1 MNYLITGANGY
12 IGQALAQRLLDD
24 SALPE
29 HRRVTRLVL
38 FDRQFDAPADDP
50 RVQLIVG
57 DITRMECV
65 EALAQTRPDVVFHLA
80 SVASGR
86 AETEFELGLQVN
98 LRGSMQLFEAL
109 RQLQT
114 APVVVFTST
123 IAVFGTQMPPVMDD
137 DTAPNPE
144 LSYGAHK
151 RMLEILLAD
160 YSRRGFLQGRAVRLP
175 GIVVRP
181 AAPNGA
187 WSVFS
192 STLLRS
198 LATGQPCTMPVS
210 PQATLWLMSLPCCI
224 DNLLHAAAMEQPKA
238 MVWTLPAL
246 RVAVGDIVAA
256 FDRRTNNQASGWVTY
271 APLPDIQA
279 QFGSLPPLKT
289 PAADN
294 AGFRHDQDID
304 TLIDRATAHIPK
316 P

>member
-12 IGQALAQRLLDD
+12 IGQALVQRLLNG
-24 SALPE
+24 STLPE
-29 HRRVTRLVL
+29 HRSVTRLVL
-38 FDRQFDAPADDP
+38 FDRQFDAPSTDP
-50 RVQLIVG
+50 RVQQIEG
-57 DITRMECV
+57 DITEQSCC
-65 EALAQTRPDVVFHLA
+65 EALARTRPDVVFHLA

-98 LRGSMQLFEAL
+98 LHGTIRLFESL

-123 IAVFGTQMPPVMDD
+123 IAVFGTHMPSVMDD
-137 DTAPNPE
+137 NTAPNPE

-181 AAPNGA
+181 EAPNGA

-198 LATGQPCTMPVS
+198 LATGQPCILPVS

-224 DNLLHAAAMEQPKA
+224 DNLLHAAAMEQPDS
-238 MVWTLPAL
+238 MTWTLPAL
-246 RVAVGDIVAA
+246 RVAVADIVHA
-256 FDRRTNNQASGWVTY
+256 FDKRTSGQASQWVTY
-271 APLPDIQA
+271 APRPDIQA
-279 QFGSLPPLKT
+279 QFGSLPPLRT
-289 PAADN
+289 PAAER
-294 AGFRHDQDID
+294 AGFRHDQNID
-304 TLIDRATAHIPK
+304 ALIDRASAHI
-316 P
+316 

>member
-12 IGQALAQRLLDD
+12 IGQALAQRLLNDT
-24 SALPE
+24 ALPE
-29 HRRVTRLVL
+29 HRRVTQLVL
-38 FDRQFDAPADDP
+38 FDCQFDAPANDP
-50 RVQLIVG
+50 RVRQIEG
-57 DITRMECV
+57 DITRMPCC

-98 LRGSMQLFEAL
+98 LHGTMQLFEAL

-123 IAVFGTQMPPVMDD
+123 IAVFGTGMPPVMDD
-137 DTAPNPE
+137 NTAPNPE

-181 AAPNGA
+181 ATPNGA

-198 LATGQPCTMPVS
+198 LATGQACTMPVS

-224 DNLLHAAAMEQPKA
+224 DNLLHAAAMEQPEV
-238 MVWTLPAL
+238 MVWTLPAM
-246 RVAVGDIVAA
+246 RVSVADIVSA
-256 FDRRTNNQASGWVTY
+256 FDRRTNDKASPLVTY
-271 APLPDIQA
+271 EPRPDIQA
-279 QFGSLPPLKT
+279 QFGSLPPLQT
-289 PAADN
+289 PAAER
-294 AGFRHDQDID
+294 AGFRHDQEIDI
-304 TLIDRATAHIPK
+304 LIDRATAHLAHL
-316 P
+316 

>member
-1 MNYLITGANGY
+1 MKYLITGANGY

-29 HRRVTRLVL
+29 HRRVTGLVL
-38 FDRQFDAPADDP
+38 FDRQFDAPASDP
-50 RVQLIVG
+50 RVQQIEG
-57 DITRMECV
+57 DITDASCCD
-65 EALAQTRPDVVFHLA
+65 ALARPRPDVVFHLA

-98 LRGSMQLFEAL
+98 LHGTMQLFEAL
-109 RQLQT
+109 RRLET

-224 DNLLHAAAMEQPKA
+224 DNLLHAAAMEQPGT

-246 RVAVGDIVAA
+246 RVAVADIVDA
-256 FDRRTNNQASGWVTY
+256 FDKRTDGQASRWVTY
-271 APLPDIQA
+271 APRPDIQA
-279 QFGSLPPLKT
+279 QFGSLPPLQT
-289 PAADN
+289 PAAEH

-304 TLIDRATAHIPK
+304 TLIDRATAHIATP
-316 P
+316 

>member
-12 IGQALAQRLLDD
+12 IGQALVQRLLNG
-24 SALPE
+24 STLPE
-29 HRRVTRLVL
+29 HRSVTRLVL
-38 FDRQFDAPADDP
+38 FDRQFDAPSTDP
-50 RVQLIVG
+50 RVQQIEG
-57 DITRMECV
+57 DITEQSCC
-65 EALAQTRPDVVFHLA
+65 EALARTRPDVVFHLA

-98 LRGSMQLFEAL
+98 LHGTIRLFESL

-123 IAVFGTQMPPVMDD
+123 IAVFGTHMPSVMDD
-137 DTAPNPE
+137 NTAPNPE

-181 AAPNGA
+181 EAPNGA

-198 LATGQPCTMPVS
+198 LATGQPCILPVS

-224 DNLLHAAAMEQPKA
+224 DNLLHAAAMEQPDS
-238 MVWTLPAL
+238 MTWTLPAL
-246 RVAVGDIVAA
+246 RVAVADIVHA
-256 FDRRTNNQASGWVTY
+256 FDKRTSGQASQWVTY
-271 APLPDIQA
+271 APRPDIQA
-279 QFGSLPPLKT
+279 QFGSLPPLQT
-289 PAADN
+289 PAAER
-294 AGFRHDQDID
+294 AGFRHDQNID
-304 TLIDRATAHIPK
+304 ALIDRATAHI
-316 P
+316 

>member
-24 SALPE
+24 GALPE

-38 FDRQFDAPADDP
+38 FDRQFDAPASDP
-50 RVQLIVG
+50 RVQQIEG

-65 EALAQTRPDVVFHLA
+65 EALARTLPDVVFHLA

-86 AETEFELGLQVN
+86 AETEFELGLRVN
-98 LRGSMQLFEAL
+98 LHGTMQLFEAL
-109 RQLQT
+109 RRLET

-160 YSRRGFLQGRAVRLP
+160 YSRRGFLHGRAVRLP

-224 DNLLHAAAMEQPKA
+224 DNLLHASAMEQPGT
-238 MVWTLPAL
+238 MIWTLPAL
-246 RVAVGDIVAA
+246 RVAVADIVDA
-256 FDRRTNNQASGWVTY
+256 FDKRTDGQASQWATY
-271 APLPDIQA
+271 APRPDIQA
-279 QFGSLPPLKT
+279 QFGSLPPLQT
-289 PAADN
+289 PAAEC

-304 TLIDRATAHIPK
+304 TLIDRATAHITK

>member
-12 IGQALAQRLLDD
+12 IGQALVQRLLNG
-24 SALPE
+24 STLPE
-29 HRRVTRLVL
+29 HRSVTRLVL
-38 FDRQFDAPADDP
+38 FDRQFDAPSTDP
-50 RVQLIVG
+50 RVQQIEG
-57 DITRMECV
+57 DITEQSCC
-65 EALAQTRPDVVFHLA
+65 EALACTRPDVVFHLA

-98 LRGSMQLFEAL
+98 LHGTIRLFESL

-123 IAVFGTQMPPVMDD
+123 IAVFGTHMPSVMDD
-137 DTAPNPE
+137 NTAPNPE

-181 AAPNGA
+181 EAPNGA

-198 LATGQPCTMPVS
+198 LATGQPCILPVS

-224 DNLLHAAAMEQPKA
+224 DNLLHAAAMEQPDS
-238 MVWTLPAL
+238 MTWTLPAL
-246 RVAVGDIVAA
+246 RVAVADIVHA
-256 FDRRTNNQASGWVTY
+256 FDKRTSGQASQWVTY
-271 APLPDIQA
+271 APRPDIQA
-279 QFGSLPPLKT
+279 QFGSLPPLQT
-289 PAADN
+289 PAAER
-294 AGFRHDQDID
+294 AGFRHDQNID
-304 TLIDRATAHIPK
+304 ALIDRATAHI
-316 P
+316 

>member
-12 IGQALAQRLLDD
+12 IGQALVQRLLNG
-24 SALPE
+24 STLPE
-29 HRRVTRLVL
+29 HRSVTRLVL
-38 FDRQFDAPADDP
+38 FDRQFDAPSTDP
-50 RVQLIVG
+50 RVQQIEG
-57 DITRMECV
+57 DITEQSCC
-65 EALAQTRPDVVFHLA
+65 EALARTRPDVVFHLA

-98 LRGSMQLFEAL
+98 LHGTIRLFESL

-123 IAVFGTQMPPVMDD
+123 IAVFGTHMPSVMDD
-137 DTAPNPE
+137 NTAPNPE

-181 AAPNGA
+181 EAPNGA

-198 LATGQPCTMPVS
+198 LATGQPCILPVS

-224 DNLLHAAAMEQPKA
+224 DNLLHAAAMEQPDS
-238 MVWTLPAL
+238 MTWTLPAL
-246 RVAVGDIVAA
+246 RVAVADIVHA
-256 FDRRTNNQASGWVTY
+256 FDKRTSGQASQWVTY
-271 APLPDIQA
+271 APRPDIQA
-279 QFGSLPPLKT
+279 QFGSLPPLRT
-289 PAADN
+289 PAAER
-294 AGFRHDQDID
+294 AGFRHDQNID
-304 TLIDRATAHIPK
+304 ALIDRATAHI
-316 P
+316 